1 MDENTIIDLKK
12 QHYDNYQKSLY
23 DLIDNN
29 TNRFIDEDLMSLV
42 KQPPLDS
49 MDVLKTKI
57 IDIGK
62 KYKVLVQLE
71 VLEKFLR
78 EYRESFLESFEKIRK
93 NRRDSLNKIV
103 NNSNNEV
110 VKFNKKDFLSI
121 DREIKNLVKEKFKES
136 FDIYI
141 IQNISMLFQNFD
153 DSTMGM
159 KISTELTNYFK
170 KNYFKQLFE
179 KFELK
184 LMVKDTILINASKE
198 QSERYIFTLKNSR
211 LFQDFE
217 EEN

>member
-1 MDENTIIDLKK
+1 MDGNTIIDLKK